1 MQLLFFVFQKLFRT
15 IINSNFYP
23 FENLKN
29 MDRIYL
35 QLIIIWNTKALALM
49 EAVSHAF

>member
-1 MQLLFFVFQKLFRT
+1 MAFQLFRI
-15 IINSNFYP
+15 IINSDFYP
-23 FENLKN
+23 VDNLKN

-35 QLIIIWNTKALALM
+35 QLIIIWNTNVLALM